1 VAGGR
6 WQAEWIFAPLAG
18 RQGHPGATVRL
29 LYHLLGGRWVL
40 GALGVGCWA
49 LGVGCPEAATDEV
62 SGPGYFARRLLTSFR
77 STPHV
82 GVAIRGGYFLVWA
95 LGAAEGVGCWALGAE
110 GVGCAAGPPPG
121 RWVFGGSATRSLYRD
136 FDGPSESPDRAH
148 HDGIVGVAV
157 GAP

>member
-1 VAGGR
+1 
-6 WQAEWIFAPLAG
+6 
-18 RQGHPGATVRL
+18 
-29 LYHLLGGRWVL
+29 VL
-40 GALGVGCWA
+40 GASGV
-49 LGVGCPEAATDEV
+49 LGVGCPEAATTRSPDRGTSRGVSLRRSEAPLTLASRSVEV
-62 SGPGYFARRLLTSFR
+62 
-77 STPHV
+77 
-82 GVAIRGGYFLVWA
+82 YFLVWA